1 MNRSRVLPAA
11 VSLTAAAALLLTGCG
26 GDDGDSGKDKA
37 AGGADAKKSASPS
50 PKKSEA
56 PAIERPAM
64 KFPSDVRLVFEKS
77 ELTDPDQA
85 AALNDAQNY
94 ARSTVYGIVKQDPEN
109 AAYKFYSEPGSDARE
124 YAKSQIRNHS
134 SADFSVT
141 GERSHS
147 DAKVQPGGGA
157 DKKGMVVTFCS
168 DESKMSGKDLRTKE
182 KIPFEPGPKNYWFW
196 RIEMVPS
203 KSTDGL
209 WLAQKA
215 KVKDE
220 AEQCRR

>member
-11 VSLTAAAALLLTGCG
+11 VSLAAAAALLLTGCG
-26 GDDGDSGKDKA
+26 GDDGDSGEDKA
-37 AGGADAKKSASPS
+37 AGSESAEKSASPS
-50 PKKSEA
+50 AKKSEA

-77 ELTDPDQA
+77 ELTDPEQA

-94 ARSTVYGIVKQDPEN
+94 ARSTVYGIVEQDPEN
-109 AAYKFYSEPGSDARE
+109 AAYKFYSEAGSDARE

-147 DAKVQPGGGA
+147 DAKVQPGGGS

-209 WLAQKA
+209 WVAQKA

-220 AEQCRR
+220 AAQCR

>member
-1 MNRSRVLPAA
+1 MNRSRVLPGA

-26 GDDGDSGKDKA
+26 GDDSDSSGKGKA
-37 AGGADAKKSASPS
+37 SGGADAEKSASPS
-50 PKKSEA
+50 AKRSEA

-64 KFPSDVRLVFEKS
+64 KFPSDVRLVFEKN
-77 ELTDPDQA
+77 ELSDPDQA

-94 ARSTVYGIVKQDPEN
+94 ARSTVYGIVEQDPEN
-109 AAYKFYSEPGSDARE
+109 SAYKFYSEAGSDARE

-134 SADFSVT
+134 SADFSVA

-147 DAKVQPGGGA
+147 DAKVQPGEGA

-182 KIPFEPGPKNYWFW
+182 KIPFEPGPKNYWLW

-215 KVKDE
+215 KVEDE
-220 AEQCRR
+220 AAQCR